1 MGWSK
6 LDISDLIHSNIDLF
20 MYLNGNFNMVHE
32 NFNIST
38 GPKIIS
44 IYEYWILIAVKSI
57 LFTLTRLS
65 DKESSSLGKITKDM
79 EGKISVC
86 MRL

>member
-1 MGWSK
+1 M
-6 LDISDLIHSNIDLF
+6 SDLIHSNVDLF

-38 GPKIIS
+38 GPKIIFIS
-44 IYEYWILIAVKSI
+44 KVLKLDCSEKHLFYAG
-57 LFTLTRLS
+57 FTLTRLS
-65 DKESSSLGKITKDM
+65 DKESSSLEKITKDM
-79 EGKISVC
+79 NGKISVC

>member
-1 MGWSK
+1 
-6 LDISDLIHSNIDLF
+6 
-20 MYLNGNFNMVHE
+20 MYLNENFNMVHE

-38 GPKIIS
+38 GSKIIFIS
-44 IYEYWILIAVKSI
+44 RVLNLDCSEKHLIYVNY
-57 LFTLTRLS
+57 TRLS

-79 EGKISVC
+79 KGKISVC

>member
-1 MGWSK
+1 
-6 LDISDLIHSNIDLF
+6 
-20 MYLNGNFNMVHE
+20 MYLNESFNMVHE

-44 IYEYWILIAVKSI
+44 IYEYWILIAAKSI
-57 LFTLTRLS
+57 LLFTLTRLS
-65 DKESSSLGKITKDM
+65 DKESSSLEKITKDM
-79 EGKISVC
+79 NGKISVC